1 MPFSM
6 NKISESIIQ
15 SIRKNGF
22 PEKKVTL
29 PFQAIFDSCKKNN
42 LKLSDVLKSLETEDI
57 LSEIGNDKI
66 LFFQKSKQ
74 SQSDA
79 GFTESNIFKAAM
91 DKIKGLDPK
100 ELGALKDKVMNMS
113 EEERSALLGKAKDF
127 FKK

>member
-1 MPFSM
+1 M

-29 PFQAIFDSCKKNN
+29 PFQAIYDSCKKND
-42 LKLSDVLKSLETEDI
+42 LKLSDVLKTLAEEDI
-57 LSEIGNDKI
+57 QSEIGNDKI
-66 LFFQKSKQ
+66 LFFKKS
-74 SQSDA
+74 
-79 GFTESNIFKAAM
+79 ESAAVEPDMNDNSIFKAAM

-100 ELGALKDKVMNMS
+100 ELASLKDKVMNMS

-127 FKK
+127 FKKK